1 MTTPRQTPKQS
12 LYIPLDLDLLAVLR
26 SEAKRLDRS
35 LSWVVRYALT
45 RGGIASLKA
54 MPDAV

>member
-1 MTTPRQTPKQS
+1 MTTKGQSPKQS
-12 LYIPLDLDLLAVLR
+12 LYIPIDLLAKLQA
-26 SEAKRLDRS
+26 EAKRLDRS

-45 RGGIASLKA
+45 RGGMSALAK

>member
-1 MTTPRQTPKQS
+1 MPTKRQTPKQS
-12 LYIPLDLDLLAVLR
+12 LYIPVDLLAVLQ

-45 RGGIASLKA
+45 RGGIASLQKL
-54 MPDAV
+54 PDAV

>member
-12 LYIPLDLDLLAVLR
+12 LYIPLDLLAVLQ

-35 LSWVVRYALT
+35 LSWVVRFALT

-54 MPDAV
+54 MPDAA